1 MTASMTIRIKPATW
15 KNDHHALSKVRKKV
29 FIEEQHVPVELEWDD
44 EDDLAWHWLA
54 ETETGEAIGTA
65 RLLRSHQIGRMAVL
79 PAYRHQHIGK
89 QLLQATIDQAI
100 KNDWFDVY
108 LHAQNHAIDFYL
120 KFGFSA
126 EGPEFMDAGMPHRT
140 MRKTLQPQRRIGKDH
155 GKIKII
161 DLRESIETFA
171 QQTHRDLIILSNALD
186 SEFFDSETLA
196 TNLSQLAR
204 NHRSASIRLLVI
216 NSKQLT
222 GQLHKLIA
230 LYRRLPTSIQLR
242 VVAEENSELIN
253 EGFMVSDRSGVLVFT
268 LDNSQSAW
276 ADFNNRPLANQ
287 YTELFE
293 RYWQSA
299 EEDPNLRALT
309 L

>member
-1 MTASMTIRIKPATW
+1 MTASMTITIKAATW
-15 KNDHHALSKVRKKV
+15 KNDHRALSKVRKKV
-29 FIEEQHVPVELEWDD
+29 FIEEQHVPTELEWDD

-54 ETETGEAIGTA
+54 ETETGDAIGTA

-79 PAYRHQHIGK
+79 PAYRHQGIGR
-89 QLLQATIDQAI
+89 QLLLAALDQAI

-108 LHAQNHAIDFYL
+108 LHAQLQAIDFYA
-120 KFGFSA
+120 KAGFIA
-126 EGPEFMDAGMPHRT
+126 EGPEFMDADIPHRT
-140 MRKTLQPQRRIGKDH
+140 MRKILQLQRRIGKDH
-155 GKIKII
+155 GKIKIT
-161 DLRESIETFA
+161 DLRDSIEIFA
-171 QQTHRDLIILSNALD
+171 QQTHRDLMILSNALD

-196 TNLSQLAR
+196 NNLSQLAR

-216 NSKQLT
+216 NSKKLT

-253 EGFMVSDRSGVLVFT
+253 EGFMVADRSGVLVFA
-268 LDNSQSAW
+268 LDNNQSAW

-299 EEDPNLRALT
+299 QEDPNLRALT